1 MTHNNPH
8 TATPLAQRGPS
19 LGKAKGAVVL
29 VHGRGATAQSML
41 PLADA
46 LAQPEW
52 LYVAPQAAGH
62 TWYPYSFLA
71 PMRHN
76 EPGLSSGLRRVN
88 TVIDGLIAEG
98 IPPQQIVLLGFSQGA
113 CLALETAAQRGERL
127 GGVIAFSGGL
137 IGPPGTPR
145 DYDGDLGGTPVFL
158 GCSDVDAHIPLERV
172 HESAEV
178 FERLGADVTTR
189 IYPGMG
195 HTINA
200 DEIAFA
206 RGLLARLGT
215 SRMAKAPSE

>member
-1 MTHNNPH
+1 MTHQDPH
-8 TATPLAQRGPS
+8 APTPLVQRGPS
-19 LGKAKGAVVL
+19 VGKATGAVVL
-29 VHGRGATAQSML
+29 VHGRGASAQSML

-71 PMRHN
+71 PMPHN

-88 TVIDGLIAEG
+88 TVIDDLIDEG
-98 IPPQQIVLLGFSQGA
+98 IPAAQIVLLGFSQGA
-113 CLALETAAQRGERL
+113 CLALEAAARRGERL
-127 GGVIAFSGGL
+127 GGVVAFSGGL
-137 IGPPGTPR
+137 IGPPETPR
-145 DYDGDLGGTPVFL
+145 DYDGDLSGTPVFL
-158 GCSDVDAHIPLERV
+158 GCSDVDAHIPVARV

-178 FERLGADVTTR
+178 FEALGAEVTTR

-206 RGLLARLGT
+206 RGLLARLGEDT
-215 SRMAKAPSE
+215 PINAQT

>member
-1 MTHNNPH
+1 
-8 TATPLAQRGPS
+8 
-19 LGKAKGAVVL
+19 
-29 VHGRGATAQSML
+29 ML
-41 PLADA
+41 PLADT

-62 TWYPYSFLA
+62 TWDPYSFLA
-71 PMRHN
+71 PTPHN
-76 EPGLSSGLRRVN
+76 QPGLSSGLRRVN
-88 TVIDGLIAEG
+88 TVIDDLIADG
-98 IPPQQIVLLGFSQGA
+98 VPAAQIVLLGFSQGA
-113 CLALETAAQRGERL
+113 CLALEAAARRGERL
-127 GGVIAFSGGL
+127 GGIIAFSGGL

-145 DYDGDLGGTPVFL
+145 DYDGNLDGTPVFL

-178 FERLGADVTTR
+178 FERLGAEVTKR

-215 SRMAKAPSE
+215 GESISAQT